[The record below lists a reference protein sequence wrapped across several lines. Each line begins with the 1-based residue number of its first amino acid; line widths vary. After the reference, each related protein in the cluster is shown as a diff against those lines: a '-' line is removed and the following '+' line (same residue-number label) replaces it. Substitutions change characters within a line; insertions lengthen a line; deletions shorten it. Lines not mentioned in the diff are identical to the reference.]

1 MQNSSTQ
8 PFNTTI
14 QPLVT
19 FYSRLSNHEVAFDDE
34 WKPQLVSL
42 IWNKNK
48 IKYDFKCLQHCYGL
62 KQSLDSVQSQD
73 KAENYNNKPWVSKT
87 HTMSQ
92 KHLAVVWL
100 LARFGL
106 TICGSNTVSSI
117 NVQAPPPT
125 LWAQRGCHS
134 PNCEHPENS
143 IKCTNG
149 QVYTS

>member
-48 IKYDFKCLQHCYGL
+48 K
-62 KQSLDSVQSQD
+62 
-73 KAENYNNKPWVSKT
+73 NKI
-87 HTMSQ
+87 
-92 KHLAVVWL
+92 WL
-100 LARFGL
+100 
-106 TICGSNTVSSI
+106 
-117 NVQAPPPT
+117 
-125 LWAQRGCHS
+125 
-134 PNCEHPENS
+134 
-143 IKCTNG
+143 
-149 QVYTS
+149 